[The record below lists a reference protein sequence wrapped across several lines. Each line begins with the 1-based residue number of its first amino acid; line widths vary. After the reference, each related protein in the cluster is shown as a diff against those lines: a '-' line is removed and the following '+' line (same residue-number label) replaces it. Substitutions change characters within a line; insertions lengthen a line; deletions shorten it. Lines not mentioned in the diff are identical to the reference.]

1 MKSGKSSFEKWTP
14 VPNLG
19 NRCDV
24 SDVGWGVVTLGLDQK
39 QPDGDIQKMQLIWEP
54 SQIIAYHVTDETFRA
69 DCWGLDFENMGRFY
83 VSRDSEYIEM
93 LKQKS
98 SLFPDN
104 TIHFL
109 IVGTDIIVDVL
120 AKEYPTIKSLS
131 AK

>member
-39 QPDGDIQKMQLIWEP
+39 LPDGDIQKMQLIWEP

-93 LKQKS
+93 LKQNS

-104 TIHFL
+104 AIHFL

>member
-1 MKSGKSSFEKWTP
+1 MESGKSSFEKWMP

-19 NRCDV
+19 NRFDV
-24 SDVGWGVVTLGLDQK
+24 SDVGWGSVTLVLDQE
-39 QPDGDIQKMQLIWEP
+39 QPNGHIQRMQLIWEP

-69 DCWGLDFENMGRFY
+69 DCWGVDFENMGRFY

-104 TIHFL
+104 AIHFL

-120 AKEYPTIKSLS
+120 AKEYPTKKSLS

>member
-1 MKSGKSSFEKWTP
+1 MESGKSSFEKWMP
-14 VPNLG
+14 VPNFG
-19 NRCDV
+19 NRFDV
-24 SDVGWGVVTLGLDQK
+24 SDVGWGVVTLVLDQK

-104 TIHFL
+104 AIHFL

>member
-39 QPDGDIQKMQLIWEP
+39 LPDGDIQKMQLIWEP

>member
-69 DCWGLDFENMGRFY
+69 DCWDLDFENMGRFY

>member
-39 QPDGDIQKMQLIWEP
+39 LPDGDIQKMQLIWEP

-104 TIHFL
+104 AIHFL